1 MLAHTAFSFD
11 QASRKPINRLFR
23 RRGGYHCVLRL
34 GRFPR
39 ETLVVADFSAT
50 GERRVRQADPS

>member
-1 MLAHTAFSFD
+1 MLAHTAFSFA
-11 QASRKPINRLFR
+11 QASPSQLVAFF
-23 RRGGYHCVLRL
+23 GGAVVTIAILRL

>member
-1 MLAHTAFSFD
+1 MLAHTAFSFA
-11 QASRKPINRLFR
+11 QASPSQLSRLFR
-23 RRGGYHCVLRL
+23 RRGGYHRILRL

-39 ETLVVADFSAT
+39 ETLVVAGFSAT